1 MKYSQVR
8 RLLFDSFLLYSYG
21 LAYSSSD
28 GGAFYL
34 TSVSRNVVSP
44 LAQSFSQFYA
54 IFWNG
59 YVCPT
64 ILGGNCTDAQSNT
77 IPPGEYKIRY
87 SALKHFGN
95 DMNPNDFDVYIT
107 PPFKLV
113 Y

>member
-1 MKYSQVR
+1 M
-8 RLLFDSFLLYSYG
+8 
-21 LAYSSSD
+21 
-28 GGAFYL
+28 

-44 LAQSFSQFYA
+44 LAQSFSQYYA

-64 ILGGNCTDAQSNT
+64 ILDGNCTDAQSNVV
-77 IPPGEYKIRY
+77 PPGEYKIRY

-95 DMNPNDFDVYIT
+95 VMNPQDFDVYIT